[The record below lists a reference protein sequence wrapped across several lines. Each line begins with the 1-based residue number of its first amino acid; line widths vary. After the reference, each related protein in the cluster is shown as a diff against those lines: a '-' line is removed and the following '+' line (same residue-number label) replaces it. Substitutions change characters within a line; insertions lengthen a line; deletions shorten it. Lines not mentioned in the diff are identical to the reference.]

1 MTSIVYEEPWK
12 KGYIYRSAKKGKDT
26 IGNSHKAEEE
36 AVLRWIVFQLN
47 DLNVRQGTVSR
58 RIRGQA
64 AEQYPAIW
72 PDMFIGSQQHA
83 KEGVP
88 CPLGTNIVWAWQ

>member
-36 AVLRWIVFQLN
+36 GRMRFCV
-47 DLNVRQGTVSR
+47 G
-58 RIRGQA
+58 
-64 AEQYPAIW
+64 
-72 PDMFIGSQQHA
+72 
-83 KEGVP
+83 
-88 CPLGTNIVWAWQ
+88 